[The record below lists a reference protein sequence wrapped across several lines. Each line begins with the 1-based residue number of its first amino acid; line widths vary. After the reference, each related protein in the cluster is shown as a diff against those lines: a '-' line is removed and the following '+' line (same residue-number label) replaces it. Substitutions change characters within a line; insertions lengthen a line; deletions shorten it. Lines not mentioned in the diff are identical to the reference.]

1 MTVPRTQLFLMASV
15 VWLGGVAGVGAQ
27 ETLARA
33 KELYNLA
40 SYDDALV
47 MLSRL
52 HQTAAAAEF
61 NEISG
66 YQVFCLLALGRTDE
80 ARQAIATLARNDPM
94 YRPPEATTS
103 PRTRA
108 VFDEVRRGLL
118 PGIVQDTYD
127 KAKAAFDRK
136 ESQAALDGF
145 DRVLA
150 LLDEPGLSG
159 MQSMGDLRRLA
170 TGFRDLAKA
179 DVVTA
184 ASVTAN
190 TGPPEAPTPVAPL
203 ATVASPAA
211 TPPAYGPEDKGVLP
225 PVVLARPMPAWQP
238 RNDIDKRRVFQ
249 GVIEVLVDE
258 KGDVVSVALGKS
270 VHLLYDKDLLEIAR
284 KWKFKPATK
293 DGVPVRY
300 RRTFEIRLGP
310 PGTPQQTLDR

>member
-1 MTVPRTQLFLMASV
+1 
-15 VWLGGVAGVGAQ
+15 VGAQ

-47 MLSRL
+47 LLSRL
-52 HQTAAAAEF
+52 NQTAAAAES
-61 NEISG
+61 NEIAG

-136 ESQAALDGF
+136 EAQVALDGF

-150 LLDEPGLSG
+150 LLDEPGCRGCRTWPTFDGLQRGFGSG
-159 MQSMGDLRRLA
+159 EG
-170 TGFRDLAKA
+170 
-179 DVVTA
+179 
-184 ASVTAN
+184 
-190 TGPPEAPTPVAPL
+190 
-203 ATVASPAA
+203 
-211 TPPAYGPEDKGVLP
+211 
-225 PVVLARPMPAWQP
+225 
-238 RNDIDKRRVFQ
+238 
-249 GVIEVLVDE
+249 
-258 KGDVVSVALGKS
+258 
-270 VHLLYDKDLLEIAR
+270 
-284 KWKFKPATK
+284 
-293 DGVPVRY
+293 
-300 RRTFEIRLGP
+300 
-310 PGTPQQTLDR
+310 